1 MKFSLKYEND
11 SEGKV
16 APVGLSQGKP
26 TFEDETEGALEV
38 TTELYLKMHMVA
50 HLLMREYSQNNL
62 IKMNLRRNAMLH
74 LKVYLKF
81 HFKKHK
87 KMQKNSEKKDV
98 FDVAVDVSLD
108 EAIKGTPLNLKF
120 GSLRVLYILY
130 SIEQTEL
137 LAFSN

>member
-1 MKFSLKYEND
+1 
-11 SEGKV
+11 
-16 APVGLSQGKP
+16 
-26 TFEDETEGALEV
+26 
-38 TTELYLKMHMVA
+38 
-50 HLLMREYSQNNL
+50 
-62 IKMNLRRNAMLH
+62 MLH

-98 FDVAVDVSLD
+98 FDAAVDVSFD

-120 GSLRVLYILY
+120 GSLRVLYMLY